1 MLDTTI
7 IWGGALLL
15 VAIAA
20 FYAGR
25 VSGRY
30 AEQSKWSALP
40 PVREQMEYMQ
50 MVNELLDHVL
60 RLSQRVT
67 QLEAKESEP
76 DAKEGKD
83 ADPTLRLV
91 PKNEARR

>member
-1 MLDTTI
+1 MLDTTM
-7 IWGGALLL
+7 IWGGVLLL
-15 VAIAA
+15 IVIAIAA

-67 QLEAKESEP
+67 ELENSKP
-76 DAKEGKD
+76 TPG
-83 ADPTLRLV
+83 DPTLRLV